1 MFLGVLLSRL
11 VLALGTNV
19 SAQKKKKKIDGA
31 MENVWAQ
38 LGEGTCRTVL
48 KFFCHHAETSFK
60 NTHGRLDLS
69 LWGDVDLS
77 RRVQTHTFC
86 GCAEATDNVHFY
98 YSCDSTLDADR
109 RV

>member
-1 MFLGVLLSRL
+1 M
-11 VLALGTNV
+11 LALGTNV

-48 KFFCHHAETSFK
+48 NFFVIMRKQVLKIRTGASTCHCGATLTCRDGFK
-60 NTHGRLDLS
+60 HTRSAAAPRLLTMFIFITPS
-69 LWGDVDLS
+69 
-77 RRVQTHTFC
+77 
-86 GCAEATDNVHFY
+86 
-98 YSCDSTLDADR
+98 DSTLYADR